1 MPMHYDKEDVFRRVY
16 RPFNQHELEYKN
28 AIKEKAAALLAVIEE
43 AEYANAMSPAPEA
56 LDQARNRLREV
67 VFWAVYAISGE
78 Q

>member
-1 MPMHYDKEDVFRRVY
+1 MPMHHDKEDVFRRVY
-16 RPFNQHELEYKN
+16 RPFNKHELEYKN